1 MIVDS
6 SHLISSP
13 WLKYAWVSSMWSG
26 GGSSHHELIIYC
38 LNVHHVNTKIL
49 LDNPGDLCTSHDKQR
64 KICRTWFVE
73 YCLTSAPVSLEMLFL
88 FEHYGCLGYG
98 CCRVEYRNHNCSS
111 LPLEPGLLSYFEK
124 ISLPPHPPHD
134 QPCKGYTFDTG

>member
-64 KICRTWFVE
+64 KICRTWFVDFDV
-73 YCLTSAPVSLEMLFL
+73 TARVVKGINSGDFNFVFMAHPVNTIV
-88 FEHYGCLGYG
+88 G
-98 CCRVEYRNHNCSS
+98 VE
-111 LPLEPGLLSYFEK
+111 
-124 ISLPPHPPHD
+124 I
-134 QPCKGYTFDTG
+134 

>member
-49 LDNPGDLCTSHDKQR
+49 LDNPGDLCTSHDEQR
-64 KICRTWFVE
+64 KICRTWIVE
-73 YCLTSAPVSLEMLFL
+73 YCLTSAPVILYIPTSGG
-88 FEHYGCLGYG
+88 HIV
-98 CCRVEYRNHNCSS
+98 RVGH
-111 LPLEPGLLSYFEK
+111 GDILL
-124 ISLPPHPPHD
+124 
-134 QPCKGYTFDTG
+134 